1 MEPEETR
8 AVTEQQTLPLQPSE
22 TLPPGLTTS
31 LCNAQ
36 ARLQPCGAKTGTLE
50 LAQCLTLVAPVGM
63 TERERQDWITVA
75 RNELRGIPADLMQRG
90 CSHARKVADHPSKII
105 PAIFK
110 EVGAVWESRKKSLRS
125 IEREIGEAQ
134 AAAARLA
141 LPAQEICSPE
151 EARRIIAEV
160 AASRKV
166 DE

>member
-1 MEPEETR
+1 
-8 AVTEQQTLPLQPSE
+8 
-22 TLPPGLTTS
+22 
-31 LCNAQ
+31 
-36 ARLQPCGAKTGTLE
+36 
-50 LAQCLTLVAPVGM
+50 M